1 MSTSKQTADFLDTGK
16 LPQSTKERSA
26 MLAVLRNQ
34 ILTNNQNEIMKLPS
48 PPEAIITAS
57 MTADYMIWKKSNP
70 SGTAQE
76 FIASKTAPKK
86 PSATI
91 AAFAVGIDP
100 GNLPKLKNGMID
112 ALAVTNA
119 LGRQKAAELAAASAS
134 VSARRAPNRTVINR
148 SRYSQ
153 P

>member
-1 MSTSKQTADFLDTGK
+1 MT
-16 LPQSTKERSA
+16 PPSA
-26 MLAVLRNQ
+26 PN
-34 ILTNNQNEIMKLPS
+34 
-48 PPEAIITAS
+48 EAIITAS

-91 AAFAVGIDP
+91 AALAVGIDP

>member
-1 MSTSKQTADFLDTGK
+1 
-16 LPQSTKERSA
+16 
-26 MLAVLRNQ
+26 ML
-34 ILTNNQNEIMKLPS
+34 
-48 PPEAIITAS
+48 
-57 MTADYMIWKKSNP
+57 WKRTNP
-70 SGTAQE
+70 SGTAQQ
-76 FIASKTAPKK
+76 FVQSLSQAKK